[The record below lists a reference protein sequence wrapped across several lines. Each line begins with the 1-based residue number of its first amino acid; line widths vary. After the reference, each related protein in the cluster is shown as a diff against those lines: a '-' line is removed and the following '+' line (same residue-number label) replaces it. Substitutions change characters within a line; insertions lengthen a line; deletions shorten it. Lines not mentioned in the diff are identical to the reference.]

1 MPQVPGSRSQ
11 QSATPNHR
19 AFVRKITRR
28 RVIFLTNARWFGV
41 ALCWLLEPGTWGI
54 APPPRLNVDFVVNTA
69 LFVKT
74 LQIRQQGRL
83 RELHRLWRWPLRS
96 SHGRDQLGYLPCTL
110 TRGPAPK
117 STQPCLMSQP
127 SSSYIFLRKSRG
139 EVLKKSFNP
148 EF

>member
-1 MPQVPGSRSQ
+1 LYSPI
-11 QSATPNHR
+11 HR
-19 AFVRKITRR
+19 LTASTASGL
-28 RVIFLTNARWFGV
+28 LTNARQFGV

-74 LQIRQQGRL
+74 LQVRQQGRL

-96 SHGRDQLGYLPCTL
+96 SHGRDQLRISAMHSHARTSAKIDA
-110 TRGPAPK
+110 TRFYVVVCFLL
-117 STQPCLMSQP
+117 CLSPEIARRSSQ
-127 SSSYIFLRKSRG
+127 KN
-139 EVLKKSFNP
+139 FNR